1 MKKVLICIPSL
12 EPGGAERFAVD
23 LASKIDNERFEVA
36 VAVTRH
42 MSDSFLKNS
51 LIEKGIRIVD
61 LSSENYLKMLK
72 KQLIFLRESKPDIVH
87 TNIGSIL
94 HMMLACKL
102 CNVPIR
108 LYTVHNEAKLLFGK
122 SCLKKNIYKLAF
134 SFFDFVPIAICP
146 AVKETIVKDFRIDSE
161 KIPVVRNGVDIDR
174 FTPSKRKHSRENIHI
189 ISVGTLDWI
198 KNQAMTIRAVCDL
211 RKKGRNVTL
220 EFIGDGNDREKLQQ
234 LVMANKAEN
243 YITLRGK
250 RKNVEEYLQEA
261 DIYVSA
267 SKTEGLPLSILEAMA
282 CGLPVVA
289 TAVGGTVD
297 IVCDSTNGYIVPNE
311 DVMKMEKALDDLIL
325 SKEKRDEFG
334 AASRRIAEEW
344 SLASCVR
351 EYENLYERKR
361 D

>member
-23 LASKIDNERFEVA
+23 LASKIDNEKFEVT
-36 VAVTRH
+36 VAVTRN
-42 MSDSFLKNS
+42 MGNSFLKDF
-51 LIEKGIRIVD
+51 LIEKGISIVN
-61 LSSENYLKMLK
+61 LASENYLKMLK
-72 KQLIFLRESKPDIVH
+72 KQLIFLKKNRPDIVH

-122 SCLKKNIYKLAF
+122 SRFKKNIYKLAF

-146 AVKETIVKDFRIDSE
+146 TVKETIVKEFRIDPE
-161 KIPVVRNGVDIDR
+161 RIPIVKNGVDIDR
-174 FTPSKRKHSRENIHI
+174 FMPSKRKHSSENIHI
-189 ISVGTLDWI
+189 ISVGTLYWI
-198 KNQAMTIRAVCDL
+198 KNQAMTIKAVCDL
-211 RKKGRNVTL
+211 HRRGRNVTL

-234 LVMANKAEN
+234 LISANKAEN
-243 YITLRGK
+243 YITLCGK
-250 RKNVEEYLQEA
+250 RENVEEYLQEA

-297 IVCDSTNGYIVPNE
+297 IVCDSVNGYIVPNE
-311 DVMKMEKALDDLIL
+311 DVKKMEKALDDLIL
-325 SKEKRDEFG
+325 SKEKRDAFG
-334 AASRRIAEEW
+334 VASRRIAEEW
-344 SLASCVR
+344 SLDSCVR
-351 EYENLYERKR
+351 GYENLYERKR